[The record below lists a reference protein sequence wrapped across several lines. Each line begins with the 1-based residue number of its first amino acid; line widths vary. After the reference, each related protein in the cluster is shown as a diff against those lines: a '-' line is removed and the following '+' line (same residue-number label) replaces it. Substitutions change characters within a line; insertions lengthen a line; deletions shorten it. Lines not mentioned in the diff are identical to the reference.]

1 MVFLVSQLLV
11 DVLRR
16 GALGAALGLAG
27 LERRAQ
33 LAQLVGHA
41 LVLGAC
47 LVERACHVADVLVGL
62 ADLPLGVGAS
72 CGGRFF
78 GEGRAPD
85 GLGALALGRGDA
97 FVEAGGL
104 GLVCLVEVSRSGV
117 EGLLLRVEGLLLRVE
132 AVFDVREV
140 LLAVPKGCVL
150 ALDVLSVSGESLLVA
165 SAALFPGKDVP

>member
-1 MVFLVSQLLV
+1 VVFLVSQLLV

-117 EGLLLRVEGLLLRVE
+117 EGLLLRVE

-165 SAALFPGKDVP
+165 SAALFPGKDES